1 MSTIEQLLE
10 PVFGGGIRSVNFFN
24 GRVLSGED
32 LSDEQEAQRRARR
45 LLGRAVGEGVA
56 LGFEVSE
63 AAGSSSL
70 AEPVIAVEPGIAI
83 NRRGQTLRL
92 GERTQ
97 VGLVRRE
104 DAPTSEQFGVAF
116 RDCSPLQPQ
125 LYVAAESVYLLT
137 VAPAEGREG
146 RAPTSGAGN
155 VPAAFNTR
163 YLVEGVQFRLI
174 EAVSTPNLG
183 DLNTLRNRVA
193 YFCFGADQTRN
204 VAINPFGPAL
214 DSYGLLDELRPD
226 ILTDCEVPLALIY
239 WSNVRGIG
247 FIDMWSVRRR
257 LTKSG
262 HSHAWHSLVGDRRAS
277 ESEAMVLQFQDQIAD
292 MLRNTAVPL
301 KTVSAGQFFRR
312 LPPAGLLPL
321 ARRDATGREYNGID
335 PTTFFGGHAPRQAG
349 FISSPP
355 SSPPGP
361 PPPRHIPFIDGGIAR
376 SLLADAGKYEPVDL
390 TRGEMVWLYQ
400 VLQNHQAFGTGTNV
414 TPYIIFTTAQMLYRG
429 SAIFDIARIDQSNF
443 G

>member
-1 MSTIEQLLE
+1 MSTIVQLLQ
-10 PVFGGGIRSVNFFN
+10 PVFEGGIRSVNFFN

-56 LGFEVSE
+56 FGFEVSE
-63 AAGSSSL
+63 ADESSTTQF
-70 AEPVIAVEPGIAI
+70 PVITIEPGLAV
-83 NRRGQTLRL
+83 NRAGQTLRL

-104 DAPTSEQFGVAF
+104 DSPTSDQLGVTF

-174 EAVSTPNLG
+174 EAVSTTNLG

-193 YFCFGADQTRN
+193 YLCYGADATKS
-204 VAINPFGPAL
+204 VAVNPFGAPL
-214 DSYGLLDELRPD
+214 DSYGLLDGLRGD

-257 LTKSG
+257 LTKTA
-262 HSHAWHSLVGDRRAS
+262 HSEGWHSLVGDRRTS
-277 ESEAMVLQFQDQIAD
+277 ESEAMVLQFQDHVAD
-292 MLRNTAVPL
+292 MLRNTAQPL
-301 KTVSAGQFFRR
+301 STVAAGQYFHR

-321 ARRDATGREYNGID
+321 ARRDRTGKDFNGIN
-335 PTTFFGGHAPRQAG
+335 PTTFFGGHAPREAA
-349 FISSPP
+349 
-355 SSPPGP
+355 
-361 PPPRHIPFIDGGIAR
+361 FIDGGIVR

-390 TRGEMVWLYQ
+390 TRGEVVWLYQ
-400 VLQNHQAFGTGTNV
+400 VLQNDQAFSTNTNV

-429 SAIFDIARIDQSNF
+429 TALFDIARMQQSNL

>member
-1 MSTIEQLLE
+1 MSTIEQLLQ
-10 PVFGGGIRSVNFFN
+10 PVFEGGIRSVNFFN

-45 LLGRAVGEGVA
+45 LLGRALGEGVA
-56 LGFEVSE
+56 FGFEVAE
-63 AAGSSSL
+63 DPESSTTQF
-70 AEPVIAVEPGIAI
+70 PVITVEPGLAI
-83 NRRGQTLRL
+83 NRAGQTLRL

-104 DAPTSEQFGVAF
+104 DEATSAQLGVTF

-174 EAVSTPNLG
+174 EAVSTTNLG
-183 DLNTLRNRVA
+183 DRNTLRNRVA
-193 YFCFGADQTRN
+193 YLSFGADAARG
-204 VAINPFGPAL
+204 VAIDPFGEPLEA
-214 DSYGLLDELRPD
+214 YGLLDALRPD
-226 ILTDCEVPLALIY
+226 VLTDCEVPLALIY

-247 FIDMWSVRRR
+247 FIDRWSVRRR
-257 LTKSG
+257 LTKPA
-262 HSHAWHSLVGDRRAS
+262 HNQDWHSFVGDRRTS
-277 ESEAMVLQFQDQIAD
+277 ESEAMVLQFQDQMAD
-292 MLRNTAVPL
+292 MLKNTAVPL
-301 KTVSAGQFFRR
+301 STVAAGQFFHR

-321 ARRDATGREYNGID
+321 ARGRFNGIN
-335 PTTFFGGHAPRQAG
+335 PTTFFGGHAPRQAA
-349 FISSPP
+349 
-355 SSPPGP
+355 
-361 PPPRHIPFIDGGIAR
+361 FIDGGIAR

-390 TRGEMVWLYQ
+390 TRGEVVWLYQ
-400 VLQNHQAFGTGTNV
+400 VLQNDQAFSTNPNV
-414 TPYIIFTTAQMLYRG
+414 TPYIMFTTAQMLYRG
-429 SAIFDIARIDQSNF
+429 TALFDIARMQQSNL

>member
-1 MSTIEQLLE
+1 MSTIEQLLQ
-10 PVFGGGIRSVNFFN
+10 PVFGGGVRSVNFFN

-45 LLGRAVGEGVA
+45 LLGRGVGEGVA
-56 LGFEVSE
+56 FGFEVSE
-63 AAGSSSL
+63 AAESSTTQF
-70 AEPVIAVEPGIAI
+70 PVITVEPGIAV
-83 NRRGQTLRL
+83 NRSGQTLRL

-104 DAPTSEQFGVAF
+104 DSQTFEQLGVTF
-116 RDCSPLQPQ
+116 RDCSPLRPQ

-146 RAPTSGAGN
+146 RAPTTGAGN

-174 EAVSTPNLG
+174 EAVNASNLG

-193 YFCFGADQTRN
+193 YLCYGADSTRGIA
-204 VAINPFGPAL
+204 VNPFGTSL
-214 DSYGLLDELRPD
+214 DSYGLLDSLRGD

-257 LTKSG
+257 LTKTA
-262 HSHAWHSLVGDRRAS
+262 HSEAWHSLVGDRRTS
-277 ESEAMVLQFQDQIAD
+277 ESEAMVLQFQDHVAD

-301 KTVSAGQFFRR
+301 NTVAAGQFFRR
-312 LPPAGLLPL
+312 LPPVGLLPL
-321 ARRDATGREYNGID
+321 ARRDGTGRDYNGVN
-335 PTTFFGGHAPRQAG
+335 PTTFFGGHAPPA
-349 FISSPP
+349 SA
-355 SSPPGP
+355 
-361 PPPRHIPFIDGGIAR
+361 FIDVAIVR
-376 SLLADAGKYEPVDL
+376 SLLADAGNYEPVDL
-390 TRGEMVWLYQ
+390 TKGEVVWLYQ
-400 VLQNHQAFGTGTNV
+400 VWQNDHDFITNTNV
-414 TPYIIFTTAQMLYRG
+414 TPYIIFTTAQMPFRG
-429 SAIFDIARIDQSNF
+429 AALFNSARAGQNNMA
-443 G
+443 

>member
-1 MSTIEQLLE
+1 MSTIEQLLQ
-10 PVFGGGIRSVNFFN
+10 PVFEGGIRSVNFFN

-45 LLGRAVGEGVA
+45 LLGQAVGEGVA
-56 LGFEVSE
+56 FGFEVSE
-63 AAGSSSL
+63 AAESSTTQF
-70 AEPVIAVEPGIAI
+70 PVITVEPGLAV
-83 NRRGQTLRL
+83 NRAGQTLRL

-97 VGLVRRE
+97 VGLVRGE
-104 DAPTSEQFGVAF
+104 DSQTFDQSGVTF

-125 LYVAAESVYLLT
+125 LYVAAEAVYLLT

-174 EAVSTPNLG
+174 EAVNASNLG
-183 DLNTLRNRVA
+183 DINTLRNRVA
-193 YFCFGADQTRN
+193 YLCYGADATRG
-204 VAINPFGPAL
+204 VTTNPFGPAL
-214 DSYGLLDELRPD
+214 DSYGLLDSLRGD
-226 ILTDCEVPLALIY
+226 ILTDCEVPLALVY

-257 LTKSG
+257 LTKTA
-262 HSHAWHSLVGDRRAS
+262 HSEAWRPLVGDRRAS

-292 MLRNTAVPL
+292 MLKNTSVPMSAVE
-301 KTVSAGQFFRR
+301 AGQFFRR
-312 LPPAGLLPL
+312 LPPVGLLPV
-321 ARRDATGREYNGID
+321 ARRDSTGRDYNGVN
-335 PTTFFGGHAPRQAG
+335 PKTFFGGHAVRDAAY
-349 FISSPP
+349 
-355 SSPPGP
+355 
-361 PPPRHIPFIDGGIAR
+361 IDGGVVR

-390 TRGEMVWLYQ
+390 TRGEVVWLYQ
-400 VLQNHQAFGTGTNV
+400 VLQNDRAFGVNTNI
-414 TPYIIFTTAQMLYRG
+414 TPYIIFTTAQMIYRG
-429 SAIFDIARIDQSNF
+429 AALFDIGRMQQSNL

>member
-1 MSTIEQLLE
+1 MSTIEQLLQ
-10 PVFGGGIRSVNFFN
+10 PVFEGGVRSVNFFN

-45 LLGRAVGEGVA
+45 LLGRALGEGVA
-56 LGFEVSE
+56 FGFEVAE
-63 AAGSSSL
+63 APESSTTQF
-70 AEPVIAVEPGIAI
+70 PVITVEPGLAI
-83 NRRGQTLRL
+83 NRAGQTLRL

-104 DAPTSEQFGVAF
+104 DGPTSEQLGVTF

-174 EAVSTPNLG
+174 EAVSTSNLG
-183 DLNTLRNRVA
+183 DRNTLRNRVA
-193 YFCFGADQTRN
+193 YLSFGADATRGFT
-204 VAINPFGPAL
+204 INPFGPSL
-214 DSYGLLDELRPD
+214 DSYGLLDTLRPNV
-226 ILTDCEVPLALIY
+226 LTDCEVPLALIY

-247 FIDMWSVRRR
+247 FIDRWSVRRR
-257 LTKSG
+257 LTKPAHNQG
-262 HSHAWHSLVGDRRAS
+262 WHTFVGDRRTS

-292 MLRNTAVPL
+292 LLKNTAAPL
-301 KTVSAGQFFRR
+301 NTVAAGQFFHR

-321 ARRDATGREYNGID
+321 ARGRFNGIN
-335 PTTFFGGHAPRQAG
+335 PSTFFGGHAPRQAA
-349 FISSPP
+349 
-355 SSPPGP
+355 
-361 PPPRHIPFIDGGIAR
+361 FIDAGIAR

-390 TRGEMVWLYQ
+390 TRGEVVWLYQ
-400 VLQNHQAFGTGTNV
+400 VLQNDQAFSTNPNV
-414 TPYIIFTTAQMLYRG
+414 TPYILFTTAQMLYRG
-429 SAIFDIARIDQSNF
+429 TALFDIARMQQSNL

>member
-1 MSTIEQLLE
+1 MSTIEQLLQS
-10 PVFGGGIRSVNFFN
+10 VFEGGIRSVNFFN

-56 LGFEVSE
+56 FGFEVSE
-63 AAGSSSL
+63 AAESSTTQF
-70 AEPVIAVEPGIAI
+70 PVITVEPGLAV
-83 NRRGQTLRL
+83 NRAGQTLKL
-92 GERTQ
+92 SESTQ
-97 VGLVRRE
+97 VGLVWRE
-104 DAPTSEQFGVAF
+104 DSTTFEQAGVTF
-116 RDCSPLQPQ
+116 RDCSPLQPR

-174 EAVSTPNLG
+174 EAVSASNLG
-183 DLNTLRNRVA
+183 DINTLRNRVA
-193 YFCFGADQTRN
+193 YLCYGADATRN
-204 VAINPFGPAL
+204 VAVNPFGAPP
-214 DSYGLLDELRPD
+214 DSYGLLDSLRDDD

-257 LTKSG
+257 LTG
-262 HSHAWHSLVGDRRAS
+262 TAHSEAWRPLVGDRRTS

-292 MLRNTAVPL
+292 MLKNTSVPL
-301 KTVSAGQFFRR
+301 NTVGAGQFFHR

-321 ARRDATGREYNGID
+321 ARGRFNGIN

-349 FISSPP
+349 FIDGG
-355 SSPPGP
+355 SPPGP
-361 PPPRHIPFIDGGIAR
+361 APRHIPFIDGGIVRA
-376 SLLADAGKYEPVDL
+376 LLADAGKYEPVDL

-400 VLQNHQAFGTGTNV
+400 VLQNDRAFSTSPNV

-429 SAIFDIARIDQSNF
+429 SALFDIARIGDSNF